1 MRALIT
7 DIGHVFFSLP
17 LYLLLALVL
26 AGVAAWRA
34 DRGSRL
40 RRWRHVVTGLAILAY
55 AVSAPAIPAAVT
67 AWIENRHAVPDIAAR
82 ERRADNVIIVLTS
95 GWLRSTPTGFE
106 QKIGEAGWERT
117 VAAVALWRKT
127 GGRLLFTGAPAP
139 DGRDSAAAAMARWA
153 RALGVPE
160 DALLVEPA
168 SLNTRENLLYSKK
181 LLGGGRYFLW
191 LVTSAIHMPRSV
203 AVARSLGLEVIP
215 YPCDFRADQRLTW
228 QMLIPAND
236 APPMLER
243 ALHELIG
250 MAAYRLRGW
259 S

>member
-1 MRALIT
+1 M
-7 DIGHVFFSLP
+7 
-17 LYLLLALVL
+17 LV
-26 AGVAAWRA
+26 
-34 DRGSRL
+34 
-40 RRWRHVVTGLAILAY
+40 Y
-55 AVSAPAIPAAVT
+55 AVSVPAIPVAIT
-67 AWIENRHAVPDIAAR
+67 AWIEHRYPVLDIAAG
-82 ERRADNVIIVLTS
+82 ERSPDNVIIVLTS
-95 GWLRSTPTGFE
+95 GWLRSTPSGFE

-160 DALLVEPA
+160 DALLAEPA

-181 LLGGGRYFLW
+181 LLGEGRHTLW

-203 AVARSLGLEVIP
+203 AAARALGLEVTP

-228 QMLIPAND
+228 QTLIPAND
-236 APPMLER
+236 ALPMLER

-259 S
+259 N